1 MFKNLV
7 KLINSIQLMRS
18 ESMIKTSI
26 PNLLTFTNLSLGVLS
41 ILETFKENYF
51 LSAIFILIAAL
62 IDRYDGRI
70 ARFLNVSSDL
80 GKQLDS
86 LSDLISFGVAPAFL
100 IFFKYNFLD
109 LDYMEVIGAC
119 FLLSYI
125 ISGSYRLAKY
135 NAIQF
140 DGIFTGMP
148 ITVAGSIIAL
158 FSLATPSN
166 SIFSILSLITL
177 LVILTY
183 LMVSELKFKKI

>member
-1 MFKNLV
+1 
-7 KLINSIQLMRS
+7 
-18 ESMIKTSI
+18 MIKTSI

-125 ISGSYRLAKY
+125 ISDSYRLAKY

-166 SIFSILSLITL
+166 SIFSILSSITL

>member
-1 MFKNLV
+1 MFKNLI
-7 KLINSIQLMRS
+7 KLIKSIQLTRG
-18 ESMIKTSI
+18 ESMLKKSI
-26 PNLLTFTNLSLGVLS
+26 PNLLTSTNLSLGVLS
-41 ILETFKENYF
+41 ILETFKQNYF
-51 LSAIFILIAAL
+51 FAAIFILIAAL
-62 IDRYDGRI
+62 IDRYDGII

-100 IFFKYNFLD
+100 VFIKYNFLD
-109 LDYMEVIGAC
+109 LDYMKVIGGC

-135 NAIQF
+135 NTSQF
-140 DGIFTGMP
+140 DGIFTGVP

-166 SIFSILSLITL
+166 SIFSILLSITL
-177 LVILTY
+177 LAILTY
-183 LMVSELKFKKI
+183 LMVSKFKFKKI

>member
-1 MFKNLV
+1 ML
-7 KLINSIQLMRS
+7 
-18 ESMIKTSI
+18 KTSI

-41 ILETFKENYF
+41 ILETFEENYF
-51 LSAIFILIAAL
+51 LAAIFIIIAAL

-80 GKQLDS
+80 GTQLDS

-100 IFFKYNFLD
+100 VFIKYNFLD
-109 LDYMEVIGAC
+109 LDYMKVIGGC

-135 NAIQF
+135 NTSQF
-140 DGIFTGMP
+140 DGIFTGVP

-158 FSLATPSN
+158 FSLATPNN
-166 SIFSILSLITL
+166 SIFSILLSIVL
-177 LVILTY
+177 LALLTY
-183 LMVSELKFKKI
+183 LMVSKFKFKKI

>member
-7 KLINSIQLMRS
+7 KFIKSIQLTRGEYML
-18 ESMIKTSI
+18 KKSI

-41 ILETFKENYF
+41 ILETFKQNYF
-51 LSAIFILIAAL
+51 LAAIFILIAAL
-62 IDRYDGRI
+62 IDRYDGII
-70 ARFLNVSSDL
+70 ARLLNVSSDL

-100 IFFKYNFLD
+100 VFIKYNFLD
-109 LDYMEVIGAC
+109 LDYMEVIGGC
-119 FLLSYI
+119 FLLLYI

-135 NAIQF
+135 NTSQF
-140 DGIFTGMP
+140 DGIFTGVP

-166 SIFSILSLITL
+166 GIFSILLSIILFAL
-177 LVILTY
+177 LAY
-183 LMVSELKFKKI
+183 LMVSKFKFKKI